1 MLIIL
6 VALILVVIF
15 GKILIQGAA
24 FYIAVGIVA
33 LLLILSAIGKRLKK

>member
-15 GKILIQGAA
+15 GKILIQGTA

>member
-15 GKILIQGAA
+15 GKILIQGTA

-33 LLLILSAIGKRLKK
+33 LLLVLSAIGKRMKK